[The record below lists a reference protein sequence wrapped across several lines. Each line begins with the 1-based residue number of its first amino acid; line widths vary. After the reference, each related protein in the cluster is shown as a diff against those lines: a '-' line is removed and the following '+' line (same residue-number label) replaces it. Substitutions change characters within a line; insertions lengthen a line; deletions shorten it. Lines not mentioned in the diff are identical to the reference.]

1 VTYDPKRIAPKQLV
15 QAIWDVAYDVDIER
29 AELVNKELFTRTR
42 KAGKGI
48 AYQLT
53 KLPDK

>member
-1 VTYDPKRIAPKQLV
+1 VTYDLKRIAPKQRV
-15 QAIWDVAYDVDIER
+15 QAIRDVGYDVDIER

-42 KAGKGI
+42 KAGGI

-53 KLPDK
+53 KLPNN